1 MFHTDCMNN
10 EFNQN
15 VRTLIVSF
23 VLALMVMVPLRFVE
37 VGSFVGQQQ
46 VLGDSITYSEP
57 RLEAPYDTIELNSD
71 CLANDYVDKVV
82 AFLKDDLEVTN
93 FESRRCK

>member
-1 MFHTDCMNN
+1 MNN

-15 VRTLIVSF
+15 TRTLIVSF
-23 VLALMVMVPLRFVE
+23 VLALMVIVPLRFVE
-37 VGSFVGQQQ
+37 VGNFVGGQQQ

-57 RLEAPYDTIELNSD
+57 KLEAPYDVIESRSD
-71 CLANDYVDKVV
+71 CLENDYVDKVV
-82 AFLKDDLEVTN
+82 TFLKDDLEIAN